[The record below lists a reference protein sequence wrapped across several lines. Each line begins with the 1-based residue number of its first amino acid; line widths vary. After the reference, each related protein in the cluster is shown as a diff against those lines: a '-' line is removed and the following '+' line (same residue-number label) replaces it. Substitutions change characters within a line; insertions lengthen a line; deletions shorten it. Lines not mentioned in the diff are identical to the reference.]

1 MITTNDILVDPLTEL
16 FHRKE
21 LCDNAM
27 SCLPVGRLASSEKNG
42 QLYYEGFV
50 DGQRFTLKRDDPRI
64 TAFSDRHLV
73 AATQKAISRKI
84 HSLERGKIEPIVFDP
99 NLLLPSIS
107 RVYQHPSTEIFRA
120 MGFQDAR
127 NWATAPYEKNEN
139 HPESLIIRS
148 KQGTL
153 VRSRIEAGLMDIYAD
168 LYDEFGVL
176 IRYEPA
182 FVTPFGTVIFPDF
195 CLFVPGLLRLLL
207 HEHFGKMD
215 DPDYAGNNF
224 LWKHHLYIHAGL
236 TPFTDILYTFE
247 GPGGSLDYPF
257 LKEQI
262 RSFILRNLTF

>member
-182 FVTPFGTVIFPDF
+182 F
-195 CLFVPGLLRLLL
+195 
-207 HEHFGKMD
+207 
-215 DPDYAGNNF
+215 
-224 LWKHHLYIHAGL
+224 
-236 TPFTDILYTFE
+236 TDILYTFE

>member
-1 MITTNDILVDPLTEL
+1 MHILPSYASSTIINGILGVPRCPGRPSFAACRAKVYRATCKKRFSLYFLIILFRLLPYITYYSIYSLTFHTRRSIILIPKEKEAGMITTNDILVDPLTEL

-50 DGQRFTLKRDDPRI
+50 DGPRFTLKRDDPRI

-127 NWATAPYEKNEN
+127 NWATAPYEKN
-139 HPESLIIRS
+139 
-148 KQGTL
+148 G
-153 VRSRIEAGLMDIYAD
+153 
-168 LYDEFGVL
+168 
-176 IRYEPA
+176 
-182 FVTPFGTVIFPDF
+182 
-195 CLFVPGLLRLLL
+195 
-207 HEHFGKMD
+207 
-215 DPDYAGNNF
+215 
-224 LWKHHLYIHAGL
+224 
-236 TPFTDILYTFE
+236 
-247 GPGGSLDYPF
+247 
-257 LKEQI
+257 
-262 RSFILRNLTF
+262 